1 MLGKGKNGLVKKNM
15 TGDDDSI
22 GGRIKT
28 SVSLVV
34 SRITKEDAEGRA
46 RGKFVGSSG
55 RKIGATLTAKDTQII
70 VRQCTAE
77 ESKVR
82 SGKLQCLGWQ
92 DV

>member
-55 RKIGATLTAKDTQII
+55 RQIGVTL
-70 VRQCTAE
+70 
-77 ESKVR
+77 
-82 SGKLQCLGWQ
+82 SGGPRIFYRVCRNNIFI
-92 DV
+92 

>member
-55 RKIGATLTAKDTQII
+55 REIGVTLTAKNTQMI
-70 VRQCTAE
+70 VRRGTAK